1 MLHRLVYTSQ
11 TTRPLDPPA
20 IEQILAA
27 ARTANARR
35 ELTGAL
41 VFDSQHFLQVLEGGA
56 EPLNALY
63 AALMRDPR
71 HQRLQLLEYR
81 AVERRQFDA
90 WRMAFAA
97 ADERTGHVFRRHSA
111 SGRLDPAG
119 LTADSAIRILAELV
133 GPAGDGAGRTAAPD

>member
-11 TTRPLDPPA
+11 ASRPLDPQA
-20 IEQILAA
+20 IEQLLAG
-27 ARTANARR
+27 ARAANARR
-35 ELTGAL
+35 DLTGAL

-56 EPLNALY
+56 EPLNDLY
-63 AALMRDPR
+63 AALVRDPR

-81 AVERRQFDA
+81 AVERRHFDA

-97 ADERTGHVFRRHSA
+97 VDEQTGRVFRRYSA

-119 LTADSAIRILAELV
+119 LTAAGALSILGELA
-133 GPAGDGAGRTAAPD
+133 GPVPETARLPATPA